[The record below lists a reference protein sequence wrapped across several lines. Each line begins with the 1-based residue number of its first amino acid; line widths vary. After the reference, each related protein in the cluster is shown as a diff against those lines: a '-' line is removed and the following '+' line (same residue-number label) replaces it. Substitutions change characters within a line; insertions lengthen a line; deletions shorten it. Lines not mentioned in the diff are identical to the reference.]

1 MEALKWLRWPAL
13 GARAPVVDRRDMW
26 QLEKRDIQDL
36 KKYLK
41 NPRTLTKRE
50 ADKLKESLSKF
61 GVIDKPIINADNT
74 IIGGHQRISVLEEM
88 GYREIEC
95 WVPTDI
101 LTEKEVEELN
111 IRLNR
116 NHGEWDLDILANEFD
131 EDDLIE
137 WGFTEFEIPS
147 PKIGDDD
154 ISSPETCDEDKCPTC
169 NQKLKKSKKK

>member
-1 MEALKWLRWPAL
+1 MAALKWLRWPEL

-26 QLEKRDIQDL
+26 HLEKRDISDL

-50 ADKLKESLSKF
+50 ASKLKESLSKF

-74 IIGGHQRISVLEEM
+74 IIGGHQRISVLDEM

-95 WVPTDI
+95 WVPTEL
-101 LTEKEVEELN
+101 LTEEEVEELN

-116 NHGEWDLDILANEFD
+116 NHGEWDWDILANDFNE
-131 EDDLIE
+131 EDLIE

-147 PKIGDDD
+147 STIEENEPA
-154 ISSPETCDEDKCPTC
+154 SSEPCEDEKCPTC
-169 NQKLKKSKKK
+169 NRKLKKKSKK